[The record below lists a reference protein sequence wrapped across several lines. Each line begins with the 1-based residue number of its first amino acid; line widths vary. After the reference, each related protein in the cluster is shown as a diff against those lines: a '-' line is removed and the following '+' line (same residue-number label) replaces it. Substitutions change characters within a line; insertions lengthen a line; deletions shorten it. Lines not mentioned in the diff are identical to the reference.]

1 MHPAVTFDVWNTLL
15 TTQVFH
21 REAAARLAELTS
33 KPRSEVEEA
42 LRRAYRR
49 IKGLRAAGRIPASG
63 IVEHCV
69 GLLAAELG
77 CPRELVKR
85 GFARAALSVEP
96 DALAYPDAREAL
108 EALRSEGFALALV
121 SNVTFWPGYVTR
133 LLLERTGL
141 GGFFE
146 AQVYA
151 DEAAALKPDPSVFE
165 KTLEALKGAGVEAE
179 LIAHVGDDF
188 REDFLGAMSAGI
200 RAILVDREG
209 ALESGA
215 HLGGRGYVTR
225 DLSEA
230 ARLLINLLDSF
241 RAR

>member
-1 MHPAVTFDVWNTLL
+1 MRLAVTFDVWNTLL
-15 TTQVFH
+15 SIQAFYG
-21 REAAARLAELTS
+21 EAAIQLAELTL

-49 IKGLRAAGRIPASG
+49 VKGLRAAGKIPVSG

-85 GFARAALSVEP
+85 GFVHAALSLEP
-96 DALAYPDAREAL
+96 DALAYPEAREAL
-108 EALRSEGFALALV
+108 ETLRGAGFALAAV

-133 LLLERTGL
+133 LLLERAGL

-151 DEAAALKPDPSVFE
+151 DEVGALKPDPSIFE
-165 KTLEALKGAGVEAE
+165 RALESVKEAGVEAE
-179 LIAHVGDDF
+179 HAAHVGDDF
-188 REDFLGAMSAGI
+188 REDFLGAMSLGVA
-200 RAILVDREG
+200 AILVDRAG
-209 ALESGA
+209 ALERGA
-215 HLGGRGYVTR
+215 HLGGRGYVVR

-230 ARLLINLLDSF
+230 TSLLIDL
-241 RAR
+241 ARRQR

>member
-1 MHPAVTFDVWNTLL
+1 MRLAVTFDVWNTLL
-15 TTQVFH
+15 SIQAFYG
-21 REAAARLAELTS
+21 EAAIQLAELTL
-33 KPRSEVEEA
+33 KPRSEVGEA

-49 IKGLRAAGRIPASG
+49 VKGLRAAGKIPVSG

-85 GFARAALSVEP
+85 GFVQAALSLEP
-96 DALAYPDAREAL
+96 AALAYPEVREAL
-108 EALRSEGFALALV
+108 ETLRGAGFALAAV

-133 LLLERTGL
+133 LLLERAGL

-151 DEAAALKPDPSVFE
+151 DEVGALKPDPSIFE
-165 KTLEALKGAGVEAE
+165 RALESVKEAGVEAE
-179 LIAHVGDDF
+179 HAAHVGDDF
-188 REDFLGAMSAGI
+188 REDFLGAMSLGVA
-200 RAILVDREG
+200 AILVDRAG
-209 ALESGA
+209 ALERGA
-215 HLGGRGYVTR
+215 HLGGRGYVVR

-230 ARLLINLLDSF
+230 TSLLIDL
-241 RAR
+241 ARRQR